1 MFLGVGMKK
10 SGIVVIL
17 ISALAIESFL
27 WIIVGLFGKVG
38 ADGFNKSVTC
48 FLWAH
53 IGAMLIDPDPSGY
66 GSFFIY
72 SISGFVQWIIIMII
86 AVYGRKILQHG
97 KQV

>member
-1 MFLGVGMKK
+1 MKK
-10 SGIVVIL
+10 RSVVI
-17 ISALAIESFL
+17 IFVSALAIESLL
-27 WIIVGLFGKVG
+27 WIIVGVFGKVG
-38 ADGFNKSVTC
+38 ADGFNKSATY

-66 GSFFIY
+66 GSFFLY

-86 AVYGRKILQHG
+86 AVYGRKIVQHA